1 MINRTSGTSPESCGL
16 PPRPVTRCQ
25 PLAIDQPI
33 KGQTA
38 FGNIVTAVYAA
49 ITKEIVA
56 KGAQAR
62 FVKAQRGQFALRGA
76 AGPADPLLGASRA
89 AEASA

>member
-33 KGQTA
+33 KGQAT

-49 ITKEIVA
+49 LLREITTQ
-56 KGAQAR
+56 GDQAR
-62 FVKAQRGQFALRGA
+62 FVKADRGTFGLRTP
-76 AGPADPLLGASRA
+76 PAQART
-89 AEASA
+89 ASA